1 MLTFEPIVA
10 ENDEGIDVE
19 FDETTSG
26 APYHNDDDNIL
37 PVEAVLAEDEVSQS
51 NTLDQ
56 FFAEGIFGGSVEFAE
71 TTTGAPILVKNI
83 DTNTQNDDS
92 TERNKVTDN
101 LLDVSTVLADDNS
114 MKSKIEVVTGA
125 ITTDNKDAPESI
137 TVYVLDKDVTENTI
151 NNEDQ
156 ELTTMR

>member
-1 MLTFEPIVA
+1 MFA
-10 ENDEGIDVE
+10 E
-19 FDETTSG
+19 
-26 APYHNDDDNIL
+26 DDDF
-37 PVEAVLAEDEVSQS
+37 QS

-114 MKSKIEVVTGA
+114 IKSKIEVVTEA
-125 ITTDNKDAPESI
+125 ITTDNKDAPEST